1 MVIQVCRVDFAILY
15 IGRFSGISNIPEFP
29 PAKGPETFHGM
40 VVHSME
46 YTDMDFAAAQ
56 VLVRGK
62 RVTVVRFQKHAMDI
76 AMECSTENA
85 HSLKVIPTH
94 RARSYRFWGG
104 KSMYYISYRNEHW
117 NISNYLPWG
126 VPSAYFY
133 FDHFSELLV
142 HKPGE
147 GFFLGLLAALLSPLR
162 WGFSKFVGGLINRKH
177 CLSKLG
183 MVPKHSFL
191 KETGSCLVS
200 IVPEGF
206 YEAVDKGSIK
216 FKKAPSFGFCKEG
229 ILIVVRLDLQ
239 RLIWSYLLLESKILL
254 FVKENAHRNCPPLT
268 EFVDIDWVFGMH
280 SSLNSKTSDNRIL
293 RDHFKSCTIRR

>member
-1 MVIQVCRVDFAILY
+1 MVIQVCEVDFVILY

-29 PAKGPETFHGM
+29 PAKGPETFLGM

-46 YTDMDFAAAQ
+46 YADMDFAAAQ

-76 AMECSTENA
+76 AMECSTEN
-85 HSLKVIPTH
+85 
-94 RARSYRFWGG
+94 
-104 KSMYYISYRNEHW
+104 
-117 NISNYLPWG
+117 
-126 VPSAYFY
+126 
-133 FDHFSELLV
+133 ELLV

-147 GFFLGLLAALLSPLR
+147 RFFLGLLAALHPPLR
-162 WGFSKFVGGLINRKH
+162 WGFSKFVGSLINR

-200 IVPEGF
+200 IVLEGF

-229 ILIVVRLDLQ
+229 ILIV
-239 RLIWSYLLLESKILL
+239 
-254 FVKENAHRNCPPLT
+254 
-268 EFVDIDWVFGMH
+268 GMH

-293 RDHFKSCTIRR
+293 REHFKSSQFGDEVPLASRASGQHIQATRN